1 MFIFEN
7 VFGHHHKDFDFCR
20 DRGCGMKLNV
30 EGSGHFDGIY
40 QLEQGYHN
48 NGKRGIHD
56 ISIEFPGWPVI
67 IPATL
72 GQIPWY

>member
-1 MFIFEN
+1 MQSGPN
-7 VFGHHHKDFDFCR
+7 KDFDFCG

-48 NGKRGIHD
+48 NRKRGIHD
-56 ISIEFPGWPVI
+56 TCISIGFPVWPVMI
-67 IPATL
+67 LATS
-72 GQIPWY
+72 GQIPRY

>member
-1 MFIFEN
+1 
-7 VFGHHHKDFDFCR
+7 
-20 DRGCGMKLNV
+20 MKLNV